1 MIKSTWM
8 SEKLATQLKWRL
20 LPRWVVATAMPGSL
34 ACLIGYGVNANV
46 ESGGLPGLLLLG
58 VTLGLTW
65 AVVGLAQWLAV
76 RPLSQSARNW
86 VLTSAIGGLVGTVL
100 GWWISTGWYGVFTS
114 TNHPAL
120 LAIGVTGAVSGVVLG
135 LAQWRILQDRLS
147 TGRGWIL
154 ASAASGVA
162 GWIVAWSMSDT
173 VGFLT
178 ASAFG
183 WAAGAAISGLAL
195 VLFLKE

>member
-1 MIKSTWM
+1 MF
-8 SEKLATQLKWRL
+8 EKLTTHVKWRL
-20 LPRWVVATAMPGSL
+20 WPRWIIATAMPGSL
-34 ACLIGYGVNANV
+34 ACLVGYAVNANV

-58 VTLGLTW
+58 ATLSLIW
-65 AVVGLAQWLAV
+65 AIIGLAQWLVV
-76 RPLSQSARNW
+76 RPSVPSMRSW
-86 VLTSAIGGLVGTVL
+86 VVTSVVGGLVGTVL

-120 LAIGVTGAVSGVVLG
+120 LAIGVTGAVAGVVLG
-135 LAQWRILQDRLS
+135 LAQWRILQDHLS
-147 TGRGWIL
+147 NGRAWIL

-162 GWIVAWSMSDT
+162 GWSVAWGISDT

-178 ASAFG
+178 ASALG